1 LRDHVDDFDDDLED
15 QDVSETVDENDV
27 PVNEGHSF
35 VYRCDAPI
43 EATKRHLPD
52 LPWTKVP
59 LGKPFWRC
67 TEEELDIYDRET
79 ERSQMIAQV
88 RQIFINL
95 DDQHMGDMDFEKYTQ
110 AYQWLAHNG
119 ATPPMHQLQKQF
131 AAMDVSG
138 SGLISEEQ
146 FLKSIISDMDVTQF
160 TSKAQF
166 DDLMEKLSDFD
177 DHISD
182 LVGGDV
188 SQKLRDRLNQ
198 MKSDMDSKVGALF
211 GKMAGLTG
219 ANVLDFISP
228 EVLDKHLTDAF
239 NKFDYTG
246 DGRLSYKEFSEAWR
260 DLGARRGGPGARRV
274 AAGARGGAWHLGGG
288 VPLIQAL
295 TTACLADP
303 QHTRRQ
309 GG

>member
-1 LRDHVDDFDDDLED
+1 
-15 QDVSETVDENDV
+15 
-27 PVNEGHSF
+27 
-35 VYRCDAPI
+35 
-43 EATKRHLPD
+43 
-52 LPWTKVP
+52 
-59 LGKPFWRC
+59 
-67 TEEELDIYDRET
+67 
-79 ERSQMIAQV
+79 
-88 RQIFINL
+88 
-95 DDQHMGDMDFEKYTQ
+95 
-110 AYQWLAHNG
+110 
-119 ATPPMHQLQKQF
+119 
-131 AAMDVSG
+131 MDVSG

-228 EVLDKHLTDAF
+228 EVLDKHLT
-239 NKFDYTG
+239 Y
-246 DGRLSYKEFSEAWR
+246 LSRHFQS
-260 DLGARRGGPGARRV
+260 V
-274 AAGARGGAWHLGGG
+274 MN
-288 VPLIQAL
+288 
-295 TTACLADP
+295 
-303 QHTRRQ
+303 
-309 GG
+309 